1 MKKNLIRLKEI
12 ISEHGWPGQSM
23 VGREAAIA
31 AFLILQHASYETQV
45 EYLPL
50 VQAAVE
56 VGELEGQWLAMLRD
70 RILVSEGKPQISVLN
85 FTRTRLPGDC
95 NSTQLRTKLTW
106 MRGEK
111 NSG

>member
-1 MKKNLIRLKEI
+1 
-12 ISEHGWPGQSM
+12 M

-56 VGELEGQWLAMLRD
+56 VGELKGQWLAMLQD
-70 RILVSEGKPQISVLN
+70 RILVSEGKPQI
-85 FTRTRLPGDC
+85 FG
-95 NSTQLRTKLTW
+95 TQLRQDETTGGLQRYPIEDEANVDARREELGMIPFAEYVKIV
-106 MRGEK
+106 RGD
-111 NSG
+111 N